1 MCSCNRAFCVGDSI
15 VYRFQCIDARVKFY
29 VQKLMA
35 MCKYHDGKV
44 TGKILSVT
52 TTRKFHKDRG
62 LVARMYFTLF
72 MLGVLYAIFTLFLLA
87 AGTPLMFVVPI
98 VGVMVVV
105 QYYMSDRLILMSTG
119 AKEVSSE
126 QAPQLHLMV
135 KTLADRYE
143 MPMPKVAIIDTAVPN
158 AFATGRNPKNA
169 LVAVTVGI
177 QQRLSEREL
186 QAVIG
191 HELAHVANRDMRI
204 LAIANFLVTLT
215 SFLMTM
221 LFWNMLF
228 GGMGSRRNNGGGGM
242 MMVYLVTILVYFVGQ
257 LLVLALTRY
266 REFGA
271 DHTGAEISG
280 DPGALADALEKIS
293 GTVAGIPDQDL
304 RKLQTANAFLIIPA
318 ALKGQGSMNLFSTH
332 PRLEERVR
340 RLRELEQRMQYG
352 VR

>member
-1 MCSCNRAFCVGDSI
+1 MSS
-15 VYRFQCIDARVKFY
+15 
-29 VQKLMA
+29 L
-35 MCKYHDGKV
+35 
-44 TGKILSVT
+44 
-52 TTRKFHKDRG
+52 TTRKFRKDRG
-62 LVARMYFTLF
+62 LVTRMYFTMI
-72 MLGVLYAIFTLFLLA
+72 MLGFLYAVFALFLMA
-87 AGTPLMFVVPI
+87 SGTPLIFVGGI
-98 VGVMVVV
+98 VGVMLVV

-119 AKEVSSE
+119 AKQVSAE
-126 QAPQLHLMV
+126 QEPALHRMI

-143 MPMPKVAIIDTAVPN
+143 MPMPRVAIIDTAIPN

-169 LVAVTVGI
+169 LVAVTTGI

-191 HELAHVANRDMRI
+191 HELAHVANRDMRV

-228 GGMGSRRNNGGGGM
+228 GGMGGRRSGGGGGI
-242 MMVYLVTILVYFVGQ
+242 MMVYMVTIIVYFIGQ

-266 REFGA
+266 REYGA

-293 GTVAGIPDQDL
+293 GTVANIPDKDL

-318 ALKGQGSMNLFSTH
+318 ALKGQGSMHLFSTH
-332 PRLEERVR
+332 PPLKERIR
-340 RLRELEQRMQYG
+340 RLRELEQRMRYG
-352 VR
+352 LR

>member
-1 MCSCNRAFCVGDSI
+1 M
-15 VYRFQCIDARVKFY
+15 
-29 VQKLMA
+29 
-35 MCKYHDGKV
+35 
-44 TGKILSVT
+44 SVT

-318 ALKGQGSMNLFSTH
+318 ALKGQGSMHLFSTH
-332 PRLEERVR
+332 PPLEERVR

>member
-1 MCSCNRAFCVGDSI
+1 
-15 VYRFQCIDARVKFY
+15 
-29 VQKLMA
+29 
-35 MCKYHDGKV
+35 
-44 TGKILSVT
+44 
-52 TTRKFHKDRG
+52 
-62 LVARMYFTLF
+62 MYFTMV
-72 MLGVLYAIFTLFLLA
+72 MLGFLYAVFALFLLA
-87 AGTPLMFVVPI
+87 SGTPLIFIGGI
-98 VGVMVVV
+98 VGVMLVV

-119 AKEVSSE
+119 AKQVSAE
-126 QAPQLHLMV
+126 QEPALHRMI

-143 MPMPKVAIIDTAVPN
+143 MPMPKVAVIDTAIPN

-169 LVAVTVGI
+169 LVAVTTGI

-191 HELAHVANRDMRI
+191 HELAHVANRDMRV

-228 GGMGSRRNNGGGGM
+228 GGMGGRRSNGGGGI
-242 MMVYLVTILVYFVGQ
+242 MMVYLVTIVVYFIGQ

-266 REFGA
+266 REYGA

-293 GTVAGIPDQDL
+293 GTVAKIPDKDL

-318 ALKGQGSMNLFSTH
+318 ALKGQGSMTLFSTH
-332 PRLEERVR
+332 PPLQERIK
-340 RLRELEQRMQYG
+340 RLRELEQRMRYG
-352 VR
+352 LR

>member
-1 MCSCNRAFCVGDSI
+1 MRA
-15 VYRFQCIDARVKFY
+15 
-29 VQKLMA
+29 
-35 MCKYHDGKV
+35 
-44 TGKILSVT
+44 T

-87 AGTPLMFVVPI
+87 AGTPLMLVAPI
-98 VGVMVVV
+98 VGMMVVV

-126 QAPQLHLMV
+126 QAPKLHLMV
-135 KTLADRYE
+135 KTLADRYQ

-177 QQRLSEREL
+177 QQRLNEREL

-228 GGMGSRRNNGGGGM
+228 GGMGGRRNNGGGM

-332 PRLEERVR
+332 PPLEERVR